1 MDVFIEQL
9 TPYILERLA
18 NSYQTN
24 EEYQECLKQ
33 EDEIY
38 EKLSEQLPDEQAD
51 QLEQYF
57 TAASATTTVREKI
70 AYIQGAKDFLTFF
83 KFLSK

>member
-24 EEYQECLKQ
+24 EEL
-33 EDEIY
+33 EDVFIV
-38 EKLSEQLPDEQAD
+38 SIRA
-51 QLEQYF
+51 F
-57 TAASATTTVREKI
+57 
-70 AYIQGAKDFLTFF
+70 
-83 KFLSK
+83 

>member
-33 EDEIY
+33 KDQIY
-38 EKLSEQLPDEQAD
+38 EKLDRKS
-51 QLEQYF
+51 
-57 TAASATTTVREKI
+57 VV
-70 AYIQGAKDFLTFF
+70 
-83 KFLSK
+83 